1 MPMESEPDVV
11 AASEGPTEQRLH
23 PVSILFDSLR
33 HIRNFAVPA
42 IFAMFSTSTSR
53 GFGRYGYDGPN
64 LDFWLPLLII
74 PSLVLS
80 IARYSSF
87 RLRYG
92 EGELTIRSG
101 LFFRNE
107 RRIPYA
113 RIQNLDAIQNL
124 FHRLLGVIEIR
135 VETGGGTEPEARISV
150 LPEAA
155 LHQMRRRVFEG
166 RVVPA
171 GPADSA
177 APELATAEAGE
188 AAGAVPAA
196 RLPGRELL
204 HLPIRELLLCG
215 FLENKGI
222 VLVGAAYGALWEAG
236 IPGAVW
242 ERMFSVD
249 VDMSGLMREVGAF
262 VLRGAPMP
270 AGRIALA
277 AAGVLGFL
285 VVVRVISMAWA
296 FVRLYDFR
304 LSRTGDDLRVEYG
317 LFTKVMATIP
327 AHRVQT
333 LTIEQGWLHRRLG
346 RASVRVET
354 AGGQAGA
361 STRDREWVAPIIRR
375 EDLPALLAE
384 VMPGIDLERASWQ
397 PVHPRAFRRAIKPA
411 LAVTGLVTA
420 AFLLVL
426 GLRGLVLAVPLVAWV
441 VFSTHRRVAALG
453 WTADDT
459 MVSFRSGWITR
470 RRTVARVSKIQAA
483 ATRQSPLDRRAAMA
497 RVRVDTAGAGES
509 SHRID
514 IPYLPE
520 AVARDVCRMLANRAA
535 QTEFRW

>member
-1 MPMESEPDVV
+1 
-11 AASEGPTEQRLH
+11 
-23 PVSILFDSLR
+23 
-33 HIRNFAVPA
+33 
-42 IFAMFSTSTSR
+42 
-53 GFGRYGYDGPN
+53 
-64 LDFWLPLLII
+64 
-74 PSLVLS
+74 
-80 IARYSSF
+80 
-87 RLRYG
+87 
-92 EGELTIRSG
+92 
-101 LFFRNE
+101 
-107 RRIPYA
+107 
-113 RIQNLDAIQNL
+113 
-124 FHRLLGVIEIR
+124 
-135 VETGGGTEPEARISV
+135 V

-166 RVVPA
+166 RTVPAVPA
-171 GPADSA
+171 GAA
-177 APELATAEAGE
+177 APELDTAGTGQE
-188 AAGAVPAA
+188 AAGADPAEH
-196 RLPGRELL
+196 LPGRELL
-204 HLPIRELLLCG
+204 HLPVRELLLCG
-215 FLENKGI
+215 FLENKGM

-236 IPGAVW
+236 IPNAVW
-242 ERMFSVD
+242 ERVFSVD

-270 AGRIALA
+270 AGRLALA

-285 VVVRVISMAWA
+285 VAVRVISMAWA

-304 LSRTGDDLRVEYG
+304 LSKIGDDLRVEYG

-361 STRDREWVAPIIRR
+361 ATRDREWVAPIVRR

-384 VMPGIDLERASWQ
+384 VMPGIDPDRASWQ

-411 LAVTGLVTA
+411 LAVTGLVAA

-426 GLRGLVLAVPLVAWV
+426 GVRGLVLAVPLAAWV
-441 VFSTHRRVAALG
+441 VFSTQRRVAALG
-453 WTADDT
+453 WTADDA
-459 MVSFRSGWITR
+459 MVSFRSGWITH

-497 RVRVDTAGAGES
+497 RVRVDTAGASES

-520 AVARDVCRMLANRAA
+520 AVARDVCRVLADRAA
-535 QTEFRW
+535 HTEFRW